1 MKIHAIAAAAA
12 VSAALSA
19 CAPTYPGDQAA
30 LGAAG
35 GAAVGFLTAKAL
47 NANPRWTVVSALAG
61 AAAGT
66 MVARNRT
73 ERTCAYSRGD
83 GTYYT
88 APCP

>member
-1 MKIHAIAAAAA
+1 MKTQALGAAAA
-12 VSAALSA
+12 VSLLLTA
-19 CAPTYPGDQAA
+19 CAPTSPGDNAA

-47 NANPRWTVVSALAG
+47 KANPEWTVASVIAG

-66 MVARNRT
+66 MVARNRDG
-73 ERTCAYSRGD
+73 RTCAYSRGD

-88 APCP
+88 ARC